1 MGSGTFAI
9 PSLLA
14 LVERGHHV
22 VGVVTQPDRE
32 RGRGRQLAAPPVKV
46 EAARLGLPV
55 LQPRRV
61 RELDAQAALRAFAPD
76 LQVVAAY
83 GQILPP
89 SVIEIARLGTVNV
102 HGSLLPRYRGAA
114 PIQWAIAS
122 GETVTGVTTMRID
135 AGLDTGPILL
145 ARKTPIDPEETS
157 PRLQERLAILGAE
170 VLLETLDRLAAGTLE
185 ATPQDHASATL
196 APLLRKEDSVVDWS
210 WPAST
215 IANRVR
221 GFDPWPGV
229 ITALAGKAVRLHRVR
244 AESAGT
250 SAETPGRVTALDN
263 SGAVVACGG
272 DTALRLL
279 EVQPESRRVML
290 AAAFAAGARLHVGD
304 ELGR

>member
-1 MGSGTFAI
+1 MGSGAFAI
-9 PSLLA
+9 PSLVA
-14 LVERGHHV
+14 LLERGHDV
-22 VGVVTQPDRE
+22 VTVVTQPDRE

-46 EAARLGLPV
+46 EAARLGLSV
-55 LQPRRV
+55 RQPQRV
-61 RELDAQAALRAFAPD
+61 REPDVEASLRALAPD
-76 LQVVAAY
+76 VQVVAAY

-89 SVIEIARLGTVNV
+89 SVIDIARLGTVNV

-114 PIQWAIAS
+114 PIQWAIAN
-122 GETVTGVTTMRID
+122 GDAVTGVTTMMID

-145 ARKTPIDPEETS
+145 ARGTQIEPEETS

-170 VLLETLDRLAAGTLE
+170 VLLETLDGLAAGTLE
-185 ATPQDHASATL
+185 ARPQDHSQATS
-196 APLLRKEDSVVDWS
+196 APLLRKEDSLVDWW

-229 ITALAGKAVRLHRVR
+229 ITAVTGKAVRLHRVR
-244 AESAGT
+244 AESAG
-250 SAETPGRVTALDN
+250 SSIDTPGRLTAID
-263 SGAVVACGG
+263 SGGVVVACGG
-272 DTALRLL
+272 GTALRLL
-279 EVQPESRRVML
+279 EVQPESRRVMP